1 MSRPSWSRSEEW
13 RMSFLLAVPILIML
27 KIERVLVLHLAKR
40 RVPR

>member
-1 MSRPSWSRSEEW
+1 MR
-13 RMSFLLAVPILIML
+13 FLLVVPMLILL